1 MSGGVYPGCHPSQ
14 APGYSGAGGH
24 EAGAGDLDPG
34 TSLEQGEWN
43 PLLCFLCHQ
52 VRLSC
57 ERRGTQL
64 SMISFARLTGS
75 PASSPA
81 TTLSVLSASRAGVWM
96 ASCHVQSVGE
106 SNQEPQSATS
116 LSPQSDLNQT
126 VTEKSPHY
134 ETATRSLPRTLFYA
148 SWSSLPLTSIP
159 RVLTA
164 TEMKRVRCFS
174 AIHVVSDGAGWVGGA
189 AAGTRHNFFRRSSL
203 QFNKGNFKVEINN
216 FGKYVEPILVL
227 LQSR

>member
-1 MSGGVYPGCHPSQ
+1 
-14 APGYSGAGGH
+14 
-24 EAGAGDLDPG
+24 
-34 TSLEQGEWN
+34 
-43 PLLCFLCHQ
+43 
-52 VRLSC
+52 
-57 ERRGTQL
+57 
-64 SMISFARLTGS
+64 
-75 PASSPA
+75 
-81 TTLSVLSASRAGVWM
+81 M

-106 SNQEPQSATS
+106 SNQETQSATS

-174 AIHVVSDGAGWVGGA
+174 AIRAVIMELDGGGN
-189 AAGTRHNFFRRSSL
+189 TTTFLNRSVL

-216 FGKYVEPILVL
+216 FGKYEEPILVL
-227 LQSR
+227 LQNR

>member
-1 MSGGVYPGCHPSQ
+1 MTMP
-14 APGYSGAGGH
+14 
-24 EAGAGDLDPG
+24 
-34 TSLEQGEWN
+34 
-43 PLLCFLCHQ
+43 
-52 VRLSC
+52 
-57 ERRGTQL
+57 
-64 SMISFARLTGS
+64 MISFARLTGS